1 MLVLWLLS
9 SALLELTWA
18 FATLR
23 SPCRPSSTPRA
34 PLALDAAVRVAEGVS
49 KELLVRGTG
58 RPIEAGDILAVDYAA
73 YARGSVFAKN
83 SKEQFVVKD
92 GSLIRG
98 WDAAVTSMQ
107 VGERARFTL
116 APEMAYG
123 AAGVPP
129 VIAPD
134 SEVELDIKVL
144 AWLGNQLR
152 PETVFS
158 KDLDVDPFVA
168 STPES
173 IQAEYEEMEAR
184 KQDKYQGNILQIY
197 LRRLRN
203 ISFGFGGSGFFT
215 SQVRV
220 SSFLSLR
227 LVTPEE
233 RGEGALVPEPEPH
246 LPLHDHRGHRGLP
259 DRDLLG
265 RRQGEGLQLRRPR
278 HSQSCRPSVRTSI
291 VTQSDDVSVPF
302 GSPLESLFL
311 LFVTL
316 ECADFRL

>member
-1 MLVLWLLS
+1 MHLLAVSILTLALSAAFPLPSRSLKRGTPALSRRS
-9 SALLELTWA
+9 SAL
-18 FATLR
+18 
-23 SPCRPSSTPRA
+23 
-34 PLALDAAVRVAEGVS
+34 AASVKVAEGVT
-49 KELLVRGTG
+49 KELLVKGTG
-58 RPIEAGDILAVDYAA
+58 RAIEAGDILAVDYAA
-73 YARGSVFAKN
+73 YAQGAVFAKN

-98 WDAAVTSMQ
+98 WDAAVASMQ
-107 VGERARFTL
+107 VGERARFTV
-116 APEMAYG
+116 APQMAYG

-129 VIAPD
+129 VIPPD

-197 LRRLRN
+197 LRRLRS

-215 SQVRV
+215 SQVTYT
-220 SSFLSLR
+220 SHSCYLAHDS
-227 LVTPEE
+227 TE
-233 RGEGALVPEPEPH
+233 RREGAVVPQPEPD
-246 LPLHDHRGHRGLP
+246 LPVHDHGGHRGLS
-259 DRDLLG
+259 DGDLLG
-265 RRQGEGLQLRRPR
+265 GRQGEGLR
-278 HSQSCRPSVRTSI
+278 V
-291 VTQSDDVSVPF
+291 
-302 GSPLESLFL
+302 G
-311 LFVTL
+311 
-316 ECADFRL
+316 